1 MNNMSLHNAY
11 LTTVLVIVFGLTACT
26 DNPLESDPTVSASKR
41 RIEGSIR
48 LSDRDDHEGVYVW
61 LSGFDISTTSRSDGA
76 FTMTLP
82 SAASQSTPGGNSG
95 VYRLYGFLGNYT
107 IRSVATAVRNGDF
120 LFPSTEVDEHGNIR
134 EEIFLRELFSITTT
148 LSHDYLRVDSA
159 YMLVVQVTLN
169 STVPPVDIFFPRR
182 IAGFE
187 GPVLLHN
194 LRTGAVEIHSTI
206 ITGEEITDYV
216 RIGERAYNRAMLLT
230 LPAHTLQ
237 TGEYEV
243 IPYLL
248 PRESTIP
255 YGLLESLGKEVSALG
270 EEYVHY
276 PFLRNGGRLVVH
288 PG

>member
-1 MNNMSLHNAY
+1 MNNTSRHSAY
-11 LTTVLVIVFGLTACT
+11 VSAVLVIVLGLTACT

-41 RIEGSIR
+41 RIEGNIR
-48 LSDRDDHEGVYVW
+48 LSDRDHHEGVYVW

-82 SAASQSTPGGNSG
+82 SANAQTTPGGNSG
-95 VYRLYGFLGNYT
+95 VYRLYGFLGNYS
-107 IRSVATAVRNGDF
+107 IGSVTTAVRDGGF

-134 EEIFLRELFSITTT
+134 EDIFLRELFSITTT
-148 LSHDYLRVDSA
+148 MSHEHLRVDSA
-159 YMLVVQVTLN
+159 YTLIVQVQLH

-216 RIGERAYNRAMLLT
+216 RIGELAYNRAMLLT

-237 TGEYEV
+237 IGEYEV

-248 PRESTIP
+248 PRENTIP
-255 YGLLESLGKEVSALG
+255 HGLLESLGKDVSTLG
-270 EEYVHY
+270 EEYVYY